1 MTRKTAASF
10 RPSGERGTGLG
21 KKISDSLSAQL
32 LCGVVISILAAVLTF
47 FAMLHLGNALL
58 NSTVYGQPFEKK
70 MASLQFDGLQE
81 YVTEENITQD
91 TIQQLNV
98 WCHQGRR
105 VYLTVYKDGN
115 RLFASDVPSHSPVNS
130 NSALKDEDPDSE
142 FALTLNDGTHVQ
154 AFLYYFAS
162 IRYHSVMVAVSYL
175 SAFLAFSVCF
185 IILVHRKLAYVKKM
199 KSELDILAGG
209 ALEYPVTVRGNDEL
223 GQLAYGIDQMRQS
236 ILAHQRTE
244 ELTRSASSQLVTAMS
259 HDLRTPL
266 TSLLAYLELMD
277 RGKYQNEEQLH
288 QFIKKSLDQTLRIK
302 TMADQMFEYFLVY
315 SASGEQP
322 DLETQDADT
331 LFNQFWNEYA
341 FSLENDG
348 FTVDVDFQPLQG
360 NVQVNPDL
368 LRRAFDNLYSNLT
381 KYADNSR
388 PISIAFRRTGNQ
400 AQLLLRNFISPA
412 RNHRESTNIGLNT
425 CRRIMDYHNGSFET
439 AERDGIFEVVL
450 QLPIE

>member
-1 MTRKTAASF
+1 MTRKTAGSF

-32 LCGVVISILAAVLTF
+32 LCGVLISILAAVLTF

-58 NSTVYGQPFEKK
+58 DSTVYGQPFEKK

-105 VYLTVYKDGN
+105 VYLTVYKDSD
-115 RLFASDVPSHSPVNS
+115 RLFASDIPSHTPVNS
-130 NSALKDEDPDSE
+130 DGDLKDEDPDSE
-142 FALTLNDGTHVQ
+142 FALTLSDGTDVQ

-162 IRYHSVMVAVSYL
+162 IRYYSVMVAVSFL

-348 FTVDVDFQPLQG
+348 FTVDADFQPLQG
-360 NVQVNPDL
+360 NVQVNSDL

-381 KYADNSR
+381 KYADSSR

-425 CRRIMDYHNGSFET
+425 CRRIMDYHNGRFET
-439 AERDGIFEVVL
+439 AEHNGIFEVVL

>member
-1 MTRKTAASF
+1 MTRKTAGSF

-32 LCGVVISILAAVLTF
+32 LCGVLISILAAVLTF

-58 NSTVYGQPFEKK
+58 DSTVYGQPFEKK

-105 VYLTVYKDGN
+105 VYLTVYKDGD
-115 RLFASDVPSHSPVNS
+115 RLFASDVPSHAPVNS
-130 NSALKDEDPDSE
+130 DGNRKDEDPDSE
-142 FALTLNDGTHVQ
+142 FALTLSDGTDVQ

-348 FTVDVDFQPLQG
+348 FTVDADFQPLQG

-381 KYADNSR
+381 KYADSSR

-439 AERDGIFEVVL
+439 AEHNGIFEVVL

>member
-10 RPSGERGTGLG
+10 KPSGERGTGLG

-32 LCGVVISILAAVLTF
+32 LCGVLISILAAVLTF

-58 NSTVYGQPFEKK
+58 NSTVYGQPFEEK
-70 MASLQFDGLQE
+70 MASLQFDSLQE

-105 VYLTVYKDGN
+105 VYLTVYKDGAQ
-115 RLFASDVPSHSPVNS
+115 LFASDVPSHAPVNS
-130 NSALKDEDPDSE
+130 DGNRKDEDPDSE
-142 FALTLNDGTHVQ
+142 FALTLSDGTDVQ

-288 QFIKKSLDQTLRIK
+288 QFIKKVWTRPCASRQWQTRCSNISWCIPPPASSRTWKRKMPTPCSISSGMSMPFPWKMTDLPWTWTFSRCRGMCRS
-302 TMADQMFEYFLVY
+302 TRTC
-315 SASGEQP
+315 SAGH
-322 DLETQDADT
+322 LI
-331 LFNQFWNEYA
+331 
-341 FSLENDG
+341 
-348 FTVDVDFQPLQG
+348 
-360 NVQVNPDL
+360 
-368 LRRAFDNLYSNLT
+368 
-381 KYADNSR
+381 
-388 PISIAFRRTGNQ
+388 ISI
-400 AQLLLRNFISPA
+400 
-412 RNHRESTNIGLNT
+412 
-425 CRRIMDYHNGSFET
+425 
-439 AERDGIFEVVL
+439 
-450 QLPIE
+450 PI

>member
-105 VYLTVYKDGN
+105 VYLTIYKDGD
-115 RLFASDVPSHSPVNS
+115 RLFASDIPSHSPVKS
-130 NSALKDEDPDSE
+130 DGDLKDEDPDSE
-142 FALTLNDGTHVQ
+142 FALTLSDGTDVQ

-348 FTVDVDFQPLQG
+348 FTVDADFQPLRG

-381 KYADNSR
+381 KYADSSR

-400 AQLLLRNFISPA
+400 ARLLLRNFISPA

-439 AERDGIFEVVL
+439 AEHNGIFEVVL

>member
-58 NSTVYGQPFEKK
+58 DSTVYGQPFEKK

-91 TIQQLNV
+91 TIQQLNI

-105 VYLTVYKDGN
+105 VYLTVYKDGD
-115 RLFASDVPSHSPVNS
+115 RLFASDVPSHAPVNS
-130 NSALKDEDPDSE
+130 DSNRKDEDPDSE
-142 FALTLNDGTHVQ
+142 FALTLSDGTDVQ

-348 FTVDVDFQPLQG
+348 FTVDADFQPLQG
-360 NVQVNPDL
+360 NVQVNSDL

-381 KYADNSR
+381 KYADSSR
-388 PISIAFRRTGNQ
+388 PISIAFRRTDDQ

-439 AERDGIFEVVL
+439 AEHNGIFEVVL

>member
-1 MTRKTAASF
+1 MTRKTAGSF
-10 RPSGERGTGLG
+10 KPSGERGTGLG

-32 LCGVVISILAAVLTF
+32 LCGVLISILAAVLTF
-47 FAMLHLGNALL
+47 FVMLHLGDALL
-58 NSTVYGQPFEKK
+58 DSTVYGQPFEKK

-105 VYLTVYKDGN
+105 VYLTVYKDGD
-115 RLFASDVPSHSPVNS
+115 RLFASDVPSHAPVNS
-130 NSALKDEDPDSE
+130 DGNRKDEDPDSE
-142 FALTLNDGTHVQ
+142 FALTLSDGTDVQ

-277 RGKYQNEEQLH
+277 RGKYQNDEQLH

-348 FTVDVDFQPLQG
+348 FTVDADFQPLRG

-381 KYADNSR
+381 KYADSSR

-400 AQLLLRNFISPA
+400 ARLLLRNFISPA

-439 AERDGIFEVVL
+439 AEHNGIFEVVL

>member
-1 MTRKTAASF
+1 MTRKTAGSF
-10 RPSGERGTGLG
+10 KPSGERGTGLG

-105 VYLTVYKDGN
+105 VYLTVYKDGD
-115 RLFASDVPSHSPVNS
+115 RLFASDVPSHAPVNS
-130 NSALKDEDPDSE
+130 DGNRKDEDPDSE
-142 FALTLNDGTHVQ
+142 FALTLSDGTDVQ

-348 FTVDVDFQPLQG
+348 FTVDADFQPLRG

-381 KYADNSR
+381 KYADSSR

-400 AQLLLRNFISPA
+400 ARLLLRNFISPA

-439 AERDGIFEVVL
+439 AEHNGIFEVVL

>member
-1 MTRKTAASF
+1 MTHKTAASF

-58 NSTVYGQPFEKK
+58 DSTVYGQPFEKK

-81 YVTEENITQD
+81 YVTEENITQN

-105 VYLTVYKDGN
+105 VYLTVYKDGD
-115 RLFASDVPSHSPVNS
+115 RLFASDVPSHAPVNS
-130 NSALKDEDPDSE
+130 DGNRKDEDPDSE
-142 FALTLNDGTHVQ
+142 FALTLSDGTHVQ

-348 FTVDVDFQPLQG
+348 FTVDADFQPLQG
-360 NVQVNPDL
+360 NVQVNSDL

-381 KYADNSR
+381 KYADSSR

-400 AQLLLRNFISPA
+400 ARLLLRNFISPA

-439 AERDGIFEVVL
+439 AEHNGIFEVVL

>member
-105 VYLTVYKDGN
+105 VYLTVYKDGD
-115 RLFASDVPSHSPVNS
+115 RLFASDVPSHAPVNS
-130 NSALKDEDPDSE
+130 DGNRKDEDPDSE
-142 FALTLNDGTHVQ
+142 FALTLSDGTDVQ

-348 FTVDVDFQPLQG
+348 FTVDADFQPLQG

-381 KYADNSR
+381 KYADSSR

-439 AERDGIFEVVL
+439 AEHNGIFEVVL

>member
-1 MTRKTAASF
+1 MTRKTAGSF
-10 RPSGERGTGLG
+10 KPSGERGTGLG

-32 LCGVVISILAAVLTF
+32 LCGVLISILAAVLTF

-58 NSTVYGQPFEKK
+58 NSTVYGQPFEEK

-81 YVTEENITQD
+81 YVTEKNITQD

-105 VYLTVYKDGN
+105 VYLTVYKDGD
-115 RLFASDVPSHSPVNS
+115 RLFASDVPSHAPVNS
-130 NSALKDEDPDSE
+130 VDTPEDEDPDSE
-142 FALTLNDGTHVQ
+142 FALTLSDGTHVQ

-209 ALEYPVTVRGNDEL
+209 ALEYPVTVQGNDEL

-244 ELTRSASSQLVTAMS
+244 DLTRSASSQLVTAMS

-348 FTVDVDFQPLQG
+348 FTVDADFQPLQG

-381 KYADNSR
+381 KYADSSR
-388 PISIAFRRTGNQ
+388 PISIAFRRTDNQ
-400 AQLLLRNFISPA
+400 ARLLLRNFISPA

-439 AERDGIFEVVL
+439 AEHNGIFEVVL

>member
-1 MTRKTAASF
+1 MTRKTAGSF
-10 RPSGERGTGLG
+10 KPSGERGTGLG

-32 LCGVVISILAAVLTF
+32 LCGVLISILAAVLTF
-47 FAMLHLGNALL
+47 FVMLHLGNALL
-58 NSTVYGQPFEKK
+58 DSTVYGQPFEKK

-105 VYLTVYKDGN
+105 VYLTVYKDGD
-115 RLFASDVPSHSPVNS
+115 RLFASDVPSHAPVNS
-130 NSALKDEDPDSE
+130 DGNRKDEDPDSE
-142 FALTLNDGTHVQ
+142 FTLTLSDGTDVQ

-348 FTVDVDFQPLQG
+348 FTVDADFQPLRG

-381 KYADNSR
+381 KYADSSR

-439 AERDGIFEVVL
+439 AEHNGIFEVVL